1 MNGGAIGYAFTL
13 GLVGLLNPCG
23 FPLLPAYLT
32 MFVGSPTDAWH
43 VRLWTALRAGLCV
56 TAGFVATFGVLGL
69 VAGSLSAALNAA
81 APWLMLA
88 VGGILVVI
96 GVLAVL
102 DRMPRWHVA
111 RLAFPAGRGPFAMAG
126 FGVAYASG
134 SLSCSLPIFLAG
146 VGASFSSGSLLQGTA
161 SFLAYALG
169 MGLFVTVA
177 SVVAAFAGAAVL
189 KGLRGASVVL
199 PRVAGGVC
207 VVLGLYLAGYGM
219 HTLGLPD
226 PLAWAIVDVD
236 RVQAGVTGWLDAS
249 WLPIAVVFAAVVCG
263 ALFAL
268 AMRGPVADR
277 LGPSDSHRTDP
288 HEHDRHRTTPN
299 RTDSKE
305 RRV

>member
-1 MNGGAIGYAFTL
+1 MTGAAIGYAFTL

-32 MFVGSPTDAWH
+32 MFIGTPADAWH
-43 VRLWTALRAGLCV
+43 ERLWAALRAGLCV

-69 VAGSLSAALNAA
+69 LAGSLSAALDAA

-88 VGGILVVI
+88 IGGVLVVI

-102 DRMPRWHVA
+102 DRVLRWQVA
-111 RLAFPAGRGPFAMAG
+111 RLPFPAGRGPLAMAG
-126 FGVAYASG
+126 FGVAYATG

-169 MGLFVTVA
+169 MGLFVTAA
-177 SVVAAFAGAAVL
+177 SVAAAFAGAAVL
-189 KGLRGASVVL
+189 KGLRGASVML
-199 PRVAGGVC
+199 PRIAGAVC

-226 PLAWAIVDVD
+226 PLAWAIIDVD
-236 RVQAGVTGWLDAS
+236 RVQAAVTGWLDAS
-249 WLPIAVVFAAVVCG
+249 WLPIAVVFCAVVCG
-263 ALFAL
+263 ALLVLAL
-268 AMRGPVADR
+268 RGTAAQRRDEADSSR
-277 LGPSDSHRTDP
+277 MNPNRVDST
-288 HEHDRHRTTPN
+288 

-305 RRV
+305 RRA